1 VSNSFRGVTAAT
13 GWVATVLR
21 QSVEAQPRDTALGAA
36 RVLHSEQDEVRVV
49 LPTGDTIVVTIHT
62 EKGDAV

>member
-1 VSNSFRGVTAAT
+1 MSKRFRGVTAAT

-21 QSVEAQPRDTALGAA
+21 QSVEAQPQDTALGAA
-36 RVLHSEQDEVRVV
+36 RVLHSEQNEVRVV

-62 EKGDAV
+62 EKGEAG